1 MSASLTCTQQTS
13 FQVSGELFW
22 GAGAGSIVPVRA
34 RWLSKRALWLTLAM
48 VVFVPA
54 CAVAAKWQITRA
66 SDGNDLSYVY
76 SVMWPIF
83 GLLVIYFW
91 WMLIHTDFDTVGLR
105 GMQNRAN
112 HQQLPPPVDPVVQ
125 PEPSLLSTVDV
136 DPELAAY
143 NKRLAAL
150 SERGA
155 KTWRNTETVV
165 ARRAQ

>member
-1 MSASLTCTQQTS
+1 
-13 FQVSGELFW
+13 
-22 GAGAGSIVPVRA
+22 
-34 RWLSKRALWLTLAM
+34 M
-48 VVFVPA
+48 VVFVPG

-66 SDGNDLSYVY
+66 ADGNDLSYLY
-76 SVMWPIF
+76 SVMWPAF
-83 GLLVIYFW
+83 GLLGVYFW

-105 GMQNRAN
+105 GMQNQAS
-112 HQQLPPPVDPVVQ
+112 HQELPVPADPVM
-125 PEPSLLSTVDV
+125 PPAPMSSDDI

-143 NKRLAAL
+143 NERLAAL

>member
-1 MSASLTCTQQTS
+1 M
-13 FQVSGELFW
+13 
-22 GAGAGSIVPVRA
+22 RA
-34 RWLSKRALWLTLAM
+34 RWLSARALWLTLAV

-54 CAVAAKWQITRA
+54 CAVAAKWQISRA
-66 SDGNDLSYVY
+66 ADGNDLSYLY

-83 GLLVIYFW
+83 GLLGIYFW

-112 HQQLPPPVDPVVQ
+112 PGRVCRHQWISNVQ
-125 PEPSLLSTVDV
+125 AAPEPAVSSNE

-143 NKRLAAL
+143 NARLAAL

-165 ARRAQ
+165 ARRPR

>member
-91 WMLIHTDFDTVGLR
+91 WMLIHTDYDTVGLR
-105 GMQNRAN
+105 GMRARE
-112 HQQLPPPVDPVVQ
+112 QKPALAASPVPVTATPPM
-125 PEPSLLSTVDV
+125 PSSD
-136 DPELAAY
+136 DPELDAY
-143 NKRLAAL
+143 NARLAAL
-150 SERGA
+150 AERGP
-155 KTWRNTETVV
+155 KTWREPETVV
-165 ARRAQ
+165 ARVPR